1 MAWSSTTHRWVSLSG
16 NGGSP
21 RSRTNPLRQDGW
33 VTHSPLTI
41 PALLQRSVREFGQ
54 ATYLVTPTGRVTYDD
69 VDRQS
74 ARAARWLLHQ
84 GVGKGA
90 RVGLFFPNGI
100 DWVTWWLAVSRIGA
114 VAVPLSTLY
123 TPAEILKV
131 LRLADIGVLVA
142 PTHVLHIDVA
152 ERFEAALPDLAG
164 QQSGRLALAA
174 APYLRSIAFTG
185 DVGRPWATLV
195 NDAAAGI
202 PDEILAAVEA
212 EVSPA
217 DLAVMVHTSGST
229 ADPKGV
235 LHTHGTV
242 VRQTST
248 WPAAIRFIT
257 ASTGEAR
264 ILCAMPFFWIGG
276 LLAATGALHEPVTL
290 AVLPKLDAETALD
303 LAEREHITGIVGWPA
318 FTQRLREHPSFSS
331 RDLSSAPML
340 QDGPLDIAMTDVPD
354 GFPVHR
360 TMTETAGG
368 FAYTEMRIVDEQGH
382 PVPPGTTGELWVRG
396 IGVMAGYN
404 KRERVETFDA
414 DGWYHTGDRVYR
426 RADDP
431 RMFYVGRSTDL
442 IKAAGANV
450 SPLEVE
456 AVLAEFPDVAHCV
469 VIGVDDAE
477 RGEEV
482 CAVVV
487 PAGAVDVDVDSL
499 AKRARMRLSS
509 YKVPTRWVIVT
520 SDQIPT
526 LPSGK
531 FDRKSL
537 RQSIVEDRLE
547 SARTGL
553 RRAAP

>member
-1 MAWSSTTHRWVSLSG
+1 MTPA
-16 NGGSP
+16 
-21 RSRTNPLRQDGW
+21 
-33 VTHSPLTI
+33 PLTI
-41 PALLQRSVREFGQ
+41 PALLQRSVREFGSS
-54 ATYLVTPTGRVTYDD
+54 TYLVSPAGRVTYAD

-74 ARAARWLLHQ
+74 ALAARWLLQH
-84 GVGKGA
+84 GVGKGT

-123 TPAEILKV
+123 TPAEIVKV
-131 LRLADIGVLVA
+131 LRLADIGLLVA
-142 PTHVLHIDVA
+142 PAHVLHIDVA
-152 ERFEAALPDLAG
+152 ERLEAALPELADH
-164 QQSGRLALAA
+164 QSNRLALPA
-174 APYLRSIAFTG
+174 APYLRGIAITG

-195 NDAAAGI
+195 NDAAARVS
-202 PDEILAAVEA
+202 DEVLSAVEA
-212 EVSPA
+212 EVTAA

-235 LHTHGTV
+235 LHTHGTL

-248 WPAAIRFIT
+248 WPNAIRTIT
-257 ASTGEAR
+257 GSSGEVR
-264 ILCAMPFFWIGG
+264 ILCAMPFFWVGG
-276 LLAATGALHEPVTL
+276 LLAATGALHEPLTV
-290 AVLPKLDAETALD
+290 VVMPRLDAETALD
-303 LAEREHITGIVGWPA
+303 LAERERVNGIVGWPA
-318 FTQRLREHPSFSS
+318 FTQRLREHPSFSR

-340 QDGPLDIAMTDVPD
+340 QDGPLDIAMTGVPD

-368 FAYTEMRIVDEQGH
+368 FAYTEMRIVDDRGR
-382 PVPPGTTGELWVRG
+382 PVSPGVTGELWIRG

-404 KRERVETFDA
+404 KRERVDTFDE

-426 RADDP
+426 RDDDP
-431 RMFYVGRSTDL
+431 RVFYVGRTTDL
-442 IKAAGANV
+442 IKVAGANV

-456 AVLAEFPDVAHCV
+456 AVLAEFPDVAQCV
-469 VIGVDDAE
+469 VLGVDDPE

-487 PAGAVDVDVDSL
+487 PATNVDVESL
-499 AKRARMRLSS
+499 DHRARERLSS

-531 FDRKSL
+531 FDRTSL
-537 RQSIVEDRLE
+537 RKWIVENR
-547 SARTGL
+547 
-553 RRAAP
+553 